1 MILDSEGSVADTL
14 GEFEQLV
21 LLAVLRL
28 QSEAHAATVRET
40 IEKGARRRVTRG
52 ALYATLDRLTTKG
65 FLGWEVEESTPAR
78 GGIPRRRFHV
88 TKPGLAALRHSY
100 NAVRTLSRGLEGV
113 LREG

>member
-1 MILDSEGSVADTL
+1 MTPVADAL

-28 QSEAHAATVRET
+28 EAAAHASSVRQT

-65 FLGWEVEESTPAR
+65 FLDWEVEESTPAR
-78 GGIPRRRFHV
+78 GGIPRRRFQV
-88 TKPGLAALRHSY
+88 TGPGMAALRRSY

-113 LREG
+113 LRES